1 MQGRFLFLGTG
12 GSMGVPVVGCSCL
25 VCSSNSAKDKR
36 LRSSGLL
43 EVEGK
48 KLLIDCGPDFR
59 QQALTHR
66 IHHIDGCLI
75 THLHHDHTASIDELR
90 CYTMKE
96 KHPLPCLL
104 SKETSDDLR
113 RRFDYIFRG
122 DAARLISKVELQEI
136 ETERGSLTLQG
147 VPLSYMTFEQA
158 GVKVTGFRYSSFA
171 YLSDI
176 KTYPETIFED
186 LEGVKV
192 LVLSALRLT
201 PSPLHFSIDEAVD
214 FARKAGAKETYLTHI
229 SHDLDHEKTNAYL
242 PQDVR
247 MAFDGLS
254 IDF

>member
-1 MQGRFLFLGTG
+1 
-12 GSMGVPVVGCSCL
+12 MGVPVVGCSCP
-25 VCSSNSAKDKR
+25 VCLSESVKNKR

-43 EVEGK
+43 EVDDK
-48 KLLIDCGPDFR
+48 RLLIDCGPDFR
-59 QQALTHR
+59 QQALSHR
-66 IHHIDGCLI
+66 IHQIDGCLI

-96 KHPLPCLL
+96 KHPLPCVL
-104 SKETSDDLR
+104 SKETADDLK

-122 DAARLISKVELQEI
+122 DEARLVSKVQLQEL
-136 ETERGSLTLQG
+136 EEERGSLSLRG

-158 GVKVTGFRYSSFA
+158 GVKVTGFRMGHFA

-186 LEGVKV
+186 LAGVRV

-201 PSPLHFSIDEAVD
+201 PSPLHFSVDEAVD

-242 PQDVR
+242 PQDIR
-247 MAFDGLS
+247 MAYDGLL
-254 IDF
+254 INF